1 MHAGAVS
8 THHAA
13 DVAQFKRGEIM
24 THEHIRE
31 IYDRN
36 PNMTLKELSQK
47 TGLSINKLKTI
58 LRGRQ

>member
-1 MHAGAVS
+1 M
-8 THHAA
+8 
-13 DVAQFKRGEIM
+13 M

-58 LRGRQ
+58 LMGRQ

>member
-1 MHAGAVS
+1 MHVGAVS

-36 PNMTLKELSQK
+36 PNLTLKELSRI
-47 TGLSINKLKTI
+47 TGLTINKLKTI
-58 LRGRQ
+58 LMGGQ